1 MRIITNQEAHWIDS
15 WAETKG
21 LLPTA
26 ILMENAGA
34 AVAQVVSEKLK
45 ERFKEK
51 HLSKEIVILAGF
63 GNNGADGLVA
73 ARHLDEMGY
82 EVRIITPAP
91 GGHTSDLFEKQAAI
105 IERLDIPMMSI
116 EEGVDSL
123 EGAAVIVDALIGTS
137 LSGDLR
143 ESMLTVLDAVEA
155 YLEVYEDTLVVAV
168 DLPSGVNGND
178 GTVSNG
184 TLGVDLTVTF
194 GAAKQGMYL
203 YPAREYCGHII
214 VKGLGFNWEL
224 ALLDEDNQVFPS
236 ELVNAS
242 IAASLVPEREA
253 TAHKGTNGHV
263 LIIGG
268 AAGMIGAPVL
278 ASEGAFRSGAGKV
291 STVVPSDCL
300 EALQAKIR
308 PEILTGSF
316 SNLIH
321 LRMHNEGKDAVVIG
335 PGLGRNEEIS
345 TLAKN
350 FMTHTE
356 LPMVVDAD
364 GLWALGNVVTMDE
377 ILKAKPIPTIL
388 TPHPGEFSRL
398 SGKSVKDIEADRI
411 GIARDFAIAHNVI
424 LVLKGAPTVVASPDG
439 FVAVNES
446 GNEGMGS
453 GGMGDTL
460 SGIIGAF
467 LAQGLEALEAAML
480 GVYVHG
486 AGADSLQ
493 EARPWGFTATEVAE
507 QVPYELMKLINLE

>member
-1 MRIITNQEAHWIDS
+1 MRIITNQEAHWIDA

-21 LLPTA
+21 RIPTA
-26 ILMENAGA
+26 ILMENAGS
-34 AVAQVVSEKLK
+34 AVAQVIDESLK
-45 ERFKEK
+45 ERFKEEA
-51 HLSKEIVILAGF
+51 STKEVVILSGF

-82 EVRIITPAP
+82 EVRIITLAP
-91 GGHTSDLFEKQAAI
+91 TGHTSDLFEKQAAI
-105 IERLDIPMMSI
+105 IEGLDIPMMSI

-137 LSGDLR
+137 LNGELR
-143 ESMLTVLDAVEA
+143 ESMLDVLDAVEA
-155 YLEVYEDTLVVAV
+155 YLDVYEDTIVIAV
-168 DLPSGVNGND
+168 DMPSGVNGND
-178 GTVSNG
+178 GSVSNG
-184 TLGVDLTVTF
+184 TLGVDKTVTF

-203 YPAREYCGHII
+203 YPAHEYCGEII
-214 VKGLGFNWEL
+214 VKGLGFNWEM
-224 ALLDEDNQVFPS
+224 ALMDEGNHNFPT
-236 ELVNAS
+236 ELINAPL
-242 IAASLVPEREA
+242 AASLVPEREV

-278 ASEGAFRSGAGKV
+278 AAEGAFRTGAGKV
-291 STVVPSDCL
+291 SAVVPTDCL
-300 EALQAKIR
+300 EAMQAKVW

-316 SNLIH
+316 SNIIH

-350 FMTHTE
+350 FISTTE
-356 LPMVVDAD
+356 QPLVIDAD
-364 GLWALGNVVTMDE
+364 GLWALGNILTVDDM
-377 ILKAKPIPTIL
+377 LKAKSVPPIL

-398 SGKSVKDIEADRI
+398 SGKSVADIEADRI
-411 GIARDFAIAHNVI
+411 GIARDFAISHNVI
-424 LVLKGAPTVVASPDG
+424 LVLKGAPTVIAGPDG
-439 FVAVNES
+439 FVAVNSS

-460 SGIIGAF
+460 SGIIGAL
-467 LAQGLEALEAAML
+467 LAQGLESLEAAIL
-480 GVYVHG
+480 GVYIHG

-493 EARPWGFTATEVAE
+493 EKRPWGFTATEVAE
-507 QVPYELMKLINLE
+507 QVPYELMKLLDLE